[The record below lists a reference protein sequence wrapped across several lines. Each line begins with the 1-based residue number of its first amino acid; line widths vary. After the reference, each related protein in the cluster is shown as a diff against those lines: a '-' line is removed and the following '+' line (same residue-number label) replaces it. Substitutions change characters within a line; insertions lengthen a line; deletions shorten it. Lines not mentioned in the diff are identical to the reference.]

1 MKKKP
6 DKATALI
13 TGASSGMGYEYAQ
26 QLAKMHY
33 DLVLISNEEDK
44 LKALALELQQ
54 KYNIKTWAFYTDLAQ
69 TAAAN
74 NVYEFC
80 QNKNLEIDILINN
93 AGMFF
98 FGEVV
103 KTQPEL
109 VLKKTLLHVV
119 TPSVLCT
126 LFGRDMKLR
135 RRGYIL
141 NMSSISA
148 YMPYPGI
155 ALYAS
160 TKAYLKSFSR
170 ALRSEMLDY
179 NVSVTCVCPGA
190 VATNLFDRDKINYKK
205 AMRLGI
211 MMKAET
217 VVRIGIRAM
226 FCRKAIVIP
235 GILNRITVFLVRI
248 TPAGFILFIKRN
260 SKLLPADK

>member
-1 MKKKP
+1 MKKRP

-13 TGASSGMGYEYAQ
+13 TGASSGMGYEYAL
-26 QLAKMHY
+26 QLAAVHY
-33 DLVLISNEEDK
+33 DLVLVSNEEEK
-44 LKALALELQQ
+44 LTVLSEELQQ
-54 KYNIKTWAFYTDLAQ
+54 KYNIKTWAFYTDLAR
-69 TAAAN
+69 TDAAN
-74 NVYEFC
+74 NVYKFC
-80 QNKNLEIDILINN
+80 QNKNIEIDILINN

-103 KTQPEL
+103 NTKPDL

-119 TPSVLCT
+119 TPTMLCA
-126 LFGRDMKLR
+126 LFGRDMKFR
-135 RRGYIL
+135 RKGYIL

-155 ALYAS
+155 AIYAS
-160 TKAYLKSFSR
+160 TKAYLKCFSR
-170 ALRSEMLDY
+170 ALRSEMIDY
-179 NVSVTCVCPGA
+179 NVSVTYVCPGA
-190 VATNLFDRDKINYKK
+190 VATNLFDRDKIDYKK

-211 MMKAET
+211 MMTAQK
-217 VVRIGIRAM
+217 VVRIGLRAM
-226 FCRKAIVIP
+226 FRRKARIIP